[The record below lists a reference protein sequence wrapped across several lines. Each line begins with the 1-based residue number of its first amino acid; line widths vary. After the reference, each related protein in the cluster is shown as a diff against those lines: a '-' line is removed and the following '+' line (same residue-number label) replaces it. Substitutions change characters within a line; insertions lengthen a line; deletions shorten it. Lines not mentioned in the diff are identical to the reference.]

1 MNTPNLIPNRSDYK
15 ELICYQKAEA
25 IFDLTNLFTE
35 RYLKKGDRTIDQ
47 MVQAA
52 RSGKQNIVE
61 GYTAG
66 ATSAETELKLFNVA
80 KASSHELFIDYED
93 YLRVR
98 GLRQWEKGSKEFTAA
113 QRLGREHNDTA
124 YWMALAA
131 TRDDETIAN
140 LAIVLIRQNDYLL
153 YKYLQAVSQ
162 RFVEEGGF
170 REKLTRVRLEER
182 RKQQGKDD
190 KKRDMGN

>member
-1 MNTPNLIPNRSDYK
+1 
-15 ELICYQKAEA
+15 
-25 IFDLTNLFTE
+25 
-35 RYLKKGDRTIDQ
+35 

-80 KASSHELFIDYED
+80 KASSLELLTDYED

-98 GLRQWEKGSKEFTAA
+98 GLRQWEKGSKELDAA

-124 YWMALAA
+124 YWMSLAA
-131 TRDDETIAN
+131 TRGNETIAN

-182 RKQQGKDD
+182 RKKQGY
-190 KKRDMGN
+190 

>member
-80 KASSHELFIDYED
+80 KASSHELLIDYED

-131 TRDDETIAN
+131 TRGDETIAN

-170 REKLTRVRLEER
+170 RENLTRVRLEER

-190 KKRDMGN
+190 KKGD

>member
-15 ELICYQKAEA
+15 ELICYQKAEV

-61 GYTAG
+61 GYMAG
-66 ATSAETELKLFNVA
+66 STSAETELKLFNVA
-80 KASSHELFIDYED
+80 KASSHELLIDYED

-98 GLRQWEKGSKEFTAA
+98 GLRQWEKGSKELVAA

-124 YWMALAA
+124 YWMSLAA
-131 TRDDETIAN
+131 TRGDETIAN

-153 YKYLQAVSQ
+153 YKYLQAVAQ

-182 RKQQGKDD
+182 RKKQGY
-190 KKRDMGN
+190 

>member
-80 KASSHELFIDYED
+80 KASSHELLIDYED

-131 TRDDETIAN
+131 TRGDETIAN

-190 KKRDMGN
+190 KKGH

>member
-1 MNTPNLIPNRSDYK
+1 MPPSPNLIPNRSDYK
-15 ELICYQKAEA
+15 GLICYRKAEI
-25 IFDLTNLFTE
+25 IFDLTYLFTE

-80 KASSHELFIDYED
+80 KASALELLTDYED
-93 YLRVR
+93 YLRTR
-98 GLRQWEKGSKEFTAA
+98 GLRQWEKESIEFTTA
-113 QRLGREHNDTA
+113 QRLGREHSDTA
-124 YWMALAA
+124 YWMNLAA
-131 TRDDETIAN
+131 TRGDETIAN

-162 RFVEEGGF
+162 RFTEEGGF
-170 REKLTRVRLEER
+170 REKLTRTRLEER
-182 RKQQGKDD
+182 RKQRGY
-190 KKRDMGN
+190 

>member
-47 MVQAA
+47 MIQAA

-80 KASSHELFIDYED
+80 KASSLELLTDYED

-98 GLRQWEKGSKEFTAA
+98 GLRQWEKGSKELTAA
-113 QRLGREHNDTA
+113 QRLGREHNDTK

-131 TRDDETIAN
+131 TRGDETIAN

-182 RKQQGKDD
+182 RKRQGY
-190 KKRDMGN
+190 

>member
-80 KASSHELFIDYED
+80 KASSHELLIDYED

-131 TRDDETIAN
+131 TRGDETIAN
-140 LAIVLIRQNDYLL
+140 LAIVLIRQNDYFL

-190 KKRDMGN
+190 KKGH

>member
-15 ELICYQKAEA
+15 DLLCYKKAEA
-25 IFDLTNLFTE
+25 IFDLTNLFTH
-35 RYLKKGDRTIDQ
+35 RYFKKGDRTIDQ

-80 KASSHELFIDYED
+80 KSSSLELLTDYED

-124 YWMALAA
+124 YWMSLAT
-131 TRDDETIAN
+131 TRGDETIAN

-162 RFVEEGGF
+162 RFIEEGGF

-182 RKQQGKDD
+182 KKKQGKDD
-190 KKRDMGN
+190 KKGH

>member
-80 KASSHELFIDYED
+80 KASSHELLIDYED

-131 TRDDETIAN
+131 TRGDETIAN

-190 KKRDMGN
+190 KKGD

>member
-80 KASSHELFIDYED
+80 KASSHELLIDYED

-131 TRDDETIAN
+131 TRGDETIAN
-140 LAIVLIRQNDYLL
+140 LVIVLIRQNDYLL

-190 KKRDMGN
+190 KKGH

>member
-1 MNTPNLIPNRSDYK
+1 MSTPSPNLIPNRNDRAIE
-15 ELICYQKAEA
+15 ELICYQKAQA
-25 IFDLTNLFTE
+25 IYDLTYLFVE

-61 GYTAG
+61 GYAAG

-80 KASSHELFIDYED
+80 KASSLELLADYED

-98 GLRQWEKGSKEFTAA
+98 GLRQWEKESKELAAA
-113 QRLGREHNDTA
+113 QRLGREHNDSD
-124 YWMALAA
+124 YWMGLAA
-131 TRDDETIAN
+131 TRGDETIAN

-153 YKYLQAVSQ
+153 YKYLQAVAE
-162 RFVEEGGF
+162 RFAEEGGF
-170 REKLTRVRLEER
+170 REKLTRVRKDR
-182 RKQQGKDD
+182 RGY
-190 KKRDMGN
+190 